1 MDHALNS
8 AAEAADLLRW
18 YKLAGVDAILDEEP
32 HDRFAE
38 QPIVE
43 RPPAPRE
50 ASATLRP
57 SVTPPRETVASAPRG
72 AEPTAPLRPE
82 EAVLAARRLA
92 ADATTLTEL
101 HTALETFTDCALSK
115 TAKNPVVS
123 TGPIGARLMIIGD
136 VPDADEDRTGEA
148 FSGEAGDLL
157 DKMLAAIGLKRKEI
171 ALTPAI
177 PWRPPGNRALSPHEI
192 TLCDPFL
199 KRQIALIQPGLVV
212 CMSSLAARLT
222 LGRTEQVLRLRGKWF
237 ECSTGET
244 TVPALVS
251 LHPAM
256 LLRQPLQKRYAWQDF
271 KEIRAR
277 LGRQTP

>member
-1 MDHALNS
+1 MDHALDT
-8 AAEAADLLRW
+8 AAAAADLLRW
-18 YKLAGVDAILDEEP
+18 YRLAGVDAILDEEP
-32 HDRFAE
+32 HNRFAE
-38 QPIVE
+38 QAIVE
-43 RPPAPRE
+43 RQTAPRE
-50 ASATLRP
+50 APAALRP
-57 SVTPPRETVASAPRG
+57 SVAPAEEAATSPRSSNGPTTPI
-72 AEPTAPLRPE
+72 RPE
-82 EAVLAARRLA
+82 EAVLSARRLA
-92 ADATTLTEL
+92 AEITTLAEL
-101 HTALETFTDCALSK
+101 RTALESFADCTLSK

-123 TGPIGARLMIIGD
+123 NGPVGARLMIIGD

-199 KRQIALIQPGLVV
+199 KRQIALIQPGMVV

-222 LGRTEQVLRLRGKWF
+222 LGRTEQLLRIRGKWF
-237 ECSTGET
+237 ECSTGKA

-256 LLRQPLQKRYAWQDF
+256 LLRQPLQKRYAWQDL

>member
-1 MDHALNS
+1 MDHALNT
-8 AAEAADLLRW
+8 AADAADLLRW
-18 YKLAGVDAILDEEP
+18 YRLAGVDAILDEEP

-50 ASATLRP
+50 ASSALRP
-57 SVTPPRETVASAPRG
+57 SVAPAHDTVTSQQRG
-72 AEPTAPLRPE
+72 TDQTAPLRPE
-82 EAVLAARRLA
+82 EAVLSARRLA
-92 ADATTLTEL
+92 ADATTLAEL
-101 HTALETFTDCALSK
+101 RTALEIFSDCALSK

-123 TGPIGARLMIIGD
+123 NGPVGARLMIIGD

-157 DKMLAAIGLKRKEI
+157 DKMLAAIGLKRKDI

-199 KRQIALIQPGLVV
+199 KRQIALIQPGMVV

-222 LGRTEQVLRLRGKWF
+222 LGRTEQLLRIRGKWF
-237 ECSTGET
+237 ECSTGEA

-256 LLRQPLQKRYAWQDF
+256 LLRQPLQKRYSWQDL

>member
-1 MDHALNS
+1 MDHALTN
-8 AAEAADLLRW
+8 AAAAADLLRW
-18 YKLAGVDAILDEEP
+18 YRLAGVDAILDEEP

-43 RPPAPRE
+43 KPPVPHTT
-50 ASATLRP
+50 STILRP
-57 SVTPPRETVASAPRG
+57 SVTPMHESMASPHRVA
-72 AEPTAPLRPE
+72 EHTAPLRPE
-82 EAVLAARRLA
+82 EAVLSAQHLAAR
-92 ADATTLTEL
+92 ATTLAEL
-101 HTALETFTDCALSK
+101 RTALNTFSDCVLSK

-123 TGPIGARLMIIGD
+123 TGPVGARLMIIGD
-136 VPDADEDRTGEA
+136 VPDADEDRTGDA
-148 FSGEAGDLL
+148 FSGKAGDLL
-157 DKMLAAIGLKRKEI
+157 DKMLAAIGLKREDI

-199 KRQIALIQPGLVV
+199 KRQIALVQPGMVV

-222 LGRTEQVLRLRGKWF
+222 LGRTEHVLKLRGKWF
-237 ECSTGET
+237 DYATGET
-244 TVPALVS
+244 TVPVLVS

-256 LLRQPLQKRYAWQDF
+256 LLRQPLQKRYTWQDL